1 MIFDKLFRKE
11 KKEKNQIVIGVV
23 SPRNDG
29 GGVQSA
35 GEEHWLFSFAISPWR
50 DSNGLIH
57 ETELIV
63 RKDKITQLEMRNL
76 MSNTK
81 ALNIVKLNVKSKGN
95 ISKSENQP
103 AELLEIL
110 EIVYDDVELN
120 RLAKELQIP
129 VILTDSFFGKFT
141 LDRRVDWWETKYKWK
156 EKEISLNVSAET
168 EEIEKVI
175 EYAKLVCLN
184 QNVWTEKIELCAVK
198 NLLDVKNSS
207 WLEEDELDLTEDEF
221 RRRLTLESIIVKDLG
236 DIEFWFNDGDLFW
249 GHSILVRG
257 NLLTGEASYAE
268 IYG

>member
-11 KKEKNQIVIGVV
+11 KKENNQIVIGVV

-35 GEEHWLFSFAISPWR
+35 GEEHWLFSFAIAPWR

-57 ETELIV
+57 ETELTV
-63 RKDKITQLEMRNL
+63 KKDKITQVEMRNL
-76 MSNTK
+76 MSKTK
-81 ALNIVKLNVKSKGN
+81 ALSIVKLIVKSKG
-95 ISKSENQP
+95 KSSS
-103 AELLEIL
+103 AELVEFLS
-110 EIVYDDVELN
+110 IVHDDVELN
-120 RLAKELQIP
+120 QLANELQIP
-129 VILTDSFFGKFT
+129 LIFTDSFFGKFT

-168 EEIEKVI
+168 EEKEKVI
-175 EYAKLVCLN
+175 EYAKQICLN
-184 QNVWTEKIELCAVK
+184 QNYWTDKVELCAVK

-207 WLEEDELDLTEDEF
+207 WLEENELDLTENEF
-221 RRRLTLESIIVKDLG
+221 RKRLTLESIIVKDLG